1 MVPTLDK
8 EELRDRMMGKV
19 ENDKNKPTTMEK
31 ILRKRRNAG
40 KTSAEDR
47 VAKAMGRF
55 YKKSQPK
62 TGLENIN
69 A

>member
-8 EELRDRMMGKV
+8 EELRDRMV
-19 ENDKNKPTTMEK
+19 QAAKPTTMDN
-31 ILRKRRNAG
+31 ILRKR
-40 KTSAEDR
+40 KTSGESSAENR
-47 VAKAMGRF
+47 
-55 YKKSQPK
+55 YKKRIGKLYKKVQPK